1 MDDTKLAGVAYS
13 PEGHAAIQKVLGRL
27 ERWTENSFMKW
38 ECRSIPGAKE
48 EDKRQLAQTETQEI
62 PPKYQEVLFYC
73 VNDWATRE
81 VVESPSLKIFKSFLD
96 MVLDYML

>member
-1 MDDTKLAGVAYS
+1 MDNTKLTGVADS
-13 PEGHAAIQKVLGRL
+13 AEGHAAIQKDLGRL

-73 VNDWATRE
+73 VNELIIR
-81 VVESPSLKIFKSFLD
+81 VETNSE
-96 MVLDYML
+96 